1 MNTSVDNKEH
11 LSLKWGSLKGWDFNE
26 GSPAHELAKQYF
38 DEPVSMSAMARRDT
52 DMQKQLILQIIDAVN
67 ADQIYL
73 DWDGEYVSKEKAKEY
88 ILNYGKDS

>member
-1 MNTSVDNKEH
+1 
-11 LSLKWGSLKGWDFNE
+11 
-26 GSPAHELAKQYF
+26 
-38 DEPVSMSAMARRDT
+38 MARRDT
-52 DMQKQLILQIIDAVN
+52 DRQKQLILQIIDAVN